1 MSEKEMPKATA
12 QRLFSLD
19 FFRGFTMFMLVGSGL
34 YELMRN
40 ADHSIVSEI
49 GWQFEHRY
57 WHGLTL
63 WDFVE
68 PFFMFIVG
76 VAIPFSVMNRLEK
89 GDSWNKVFR
98 HVLQRSIILFFL
110 GILIYSV
117 SSGKPV
123 WRLWNVLTQLSVTY
137 VFAFLLMRKSIT
149 LQLLISLFLLLLSE
163 SLYRSWPVEGFNQ
176 PFVADHNFGSWLDLK
191 LMGELES
198 DHWVAFNVVPTAA
211 LTIWGV
217 VAGLILRS
225 NRTHRHKIRILLT
238 AGAICVSAGF
248 ALGFFTPMIKRI
260 GTSSIILETGGW
272 SIIMLAFS
280 YWLVDV
286 MKIRKVPAFFAVVGM
301 NSLFIYLF
309 EQTGGASFLA
319 RIVKPFAY
327 TCFFWLGETGVN
339 YGTAVFTWFL
349 LWYICYWLY
358 KRKIFIKI

>member
-1 MSEKEMPKATA
+1 MSEKQIPPVTS

-19 FFRGFTMFMLVGSGL
+19 FFRGFTMFMLIGSGL

-40 ADHSIVSEI
+40 ADHAVISEI

-76 VAIPFSVMNRLEK
+76 VAIPFSVMNRLEN
-89 GDSWNKVFR
+89 GDSWNTVFR
-98 HVLQRSIILFFL
+98 HVLQRSVILFFL

-117 SSGKPV
+117 SSGKPI

-137 VFAFLLMRKSIT
+137 MLAFLLMRKSIT
-149 LQLLISLFLLLLSE
+149 LQLSISFFLLLLSE
-163 SLYRSWPVEGFNQ
+163 SFYRFWSVEGFNQ

-217 VAGLILRS
+217 LAGLILRS
-225 NRTHRHKIRILLT
+225 SRTHLHKIRILLT
-238 AGAICVSAGF
+238 WGAIGVFAGF
-248 ALGFFTPMIKRI
+248 ALGFITPMIKRI

-272 SIIMLAFS
+272 SLIVLAFS
-280 YWLVDV
+280 YWLIDV
-286 MKIRKVPAFFAVVGM
+286 KKIRKVPAFFAVVGM

-339 YGTAVFTWFL
+339 YGVAVFTWFL